1 MMTLMYRHLKLI
13 LVFLLFLNL
22 GAGASAQN
30 TRAQEEKRARLE
42 KEIAIIDLQLEANA
56 SSRSSSLAD
65 LNLIRKKVS
74 NRKALVSES
83 DRQIRKFKDDIY
95 LTQLQ
100 INRMQARVDTLTDYY
115 SRLVVSAYKNRDA
128 RVWYM
133 YILASDN
140 VSQAFRRLGYFKN
153 LSSQMQN
160 EAEKIRAAQEEL
172 EAEKDRL
179 ARMKEEAETVKA
191 ERVKELDALKKD
203 EAKADAV
210 VKKLNKDRK
219 TYQAQ
224 LKSKQK
230 EVEKLNK
237 EIERLIAEAVKG
249 KGKPAS
255 AGKKKTEVDPALA
268 AEFAKNKGRLP
279 WPADGPVVG
288 TFGVHYHP
296 VYKNLKLPPN
306 NGVDIAVSKGESIK
320 AVFGG
325 VVQQVM
331 VVPGYNQCVM
341 VDHGNHYTLYC
352 KLKSVSVKAGEKV
365 KTGQTLGVIDTI
377 NGQTQLHFEL
387 WQGQKA
393 QNPENWL
400 Q

>member
-1 MMTLMYRHLKLI
+1 MYRYLKLTLI
-13 LVFLLFLNL
+13 SFLLVFI
-22 GAGASAQN
+22 GAGAAAQN

-42 KEIAIIDLQLEANA
+42 KEIAIIDRQLADNA

-74 NRKALVSES
+74 NRKALVAES

-95 LTQLQ
+95 LTQLK
-100 INRMQARVDTLTDYY
+100 INKMQARVDTLTDYY

-140 VSQAFRRLGYFKN
+140 ISQAFRRMGYFKN
-153 LSSQMQN
+153 LSSQMRE
-160 EAEKIRAAQEEL
+160 EAKKIRLAQEEL

-179 ARMKEEAETVKA
+179 AKMKDEAEEVKA
-191 ERVKELDALKKD
+191 GRVKELEALKKD

-210 VKKLNKDRK
+210 VKRLNKDRK

-237 EIERLIAEAVKG
+237 EIERIIAEAVKG
-249 KGKPAS
+249 KDKPAA

-352 KLKSVSVKAGEKV
+352 KLKSVSVKAGDKV
-365 KTGQTLGVIDTI
+365 KTGQALGVIDTI

-387 WQGQKA
+387 WQGQKP
-393 QNPENWL
+393 QNPEGWL

>member
-1 MMTLMYRHLKLI
+1 MHRRLKHIIIAVICLS
-13 LVFLLFLNL
+13 
-22 GAGASAQN
+22 ASAVLHAQN
-30 TRAQEEKRARLE
+30 TKAQEEKRARLE
-42 KEIAIIDLQLEANA
+42 KEIAIIDRQLADNK
-56 SSRSSSLAD
+56 SKSDNSLAD
-65 LNLIRKKVS
+65 LTLIRKKVS
-74 NRKALVSES
+74 NRKALVTES
-83 DRQIRKFKDDIY
+83 DRLIRKYKDDIY
-95 LTQLQ
+95 LTQLK
-100 INRMQARVDTLTDYY
+100 INKMQARVDTLTEYY
-115 SRLVVSAYKNRDA
+115 SRMVISAYKNRDA

-140 VSQAFRRLGYFKN
+140 ISQAFRRMGYFRN
-153 LSSQMQN
+153 LSSQMQD
-160 EAEKIRAAQEEL
+160 EARRIRQAQEDL
-172 EAEKDRL
+172 EAEKERL
-179 ARMKEEAETVKA
+179 AQMKKDAEDVKA
-191 ERVKELDALKKD
+191 ARVKELDELKKD
-203 EAKADAV
+203 ETKANAV

-224 LKSKQK
+224 LKAKRK

-237 EIERLIAEAVKG
+237 EIERIIAEAVKG
-249 KGKPAS
+249 KSQPA
-255 AGKKKTEVDPALA
+255 APGKKKTEVDPALA
-268 AEFAKNKGRLP
+268 AEFAKNKERLP

-306 NGVDIAVSKGESIK
+306 NGIDIAVSKGESIK
-320 AVFGG
+320 AVFSG

-352 KLKSVSVKAGEKV
+352 KLKSVSVKAGDSV
-365 KTGQTLGVIDTI
+365 KTGQTIGVIDTI